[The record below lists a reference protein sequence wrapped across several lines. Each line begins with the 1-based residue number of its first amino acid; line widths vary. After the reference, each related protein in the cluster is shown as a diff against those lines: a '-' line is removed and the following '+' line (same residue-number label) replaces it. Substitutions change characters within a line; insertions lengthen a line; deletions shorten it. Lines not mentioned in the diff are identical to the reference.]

1 MFLTLFLTLTMNSL
15 IWIIW
20 VSIWIL
26 CSWINTQIYNLISV
40 PQITRLLVGDTITSS
55 KTNPHNGSKKQKRS
69 YGKIKNNK
77 TMLKILQFTQIL
89 YHKQQSSILQCF
101 SRIKFLK
108 SLFWNTFF
116 SFIFRSKIII
126 NTAEKDQIKYFA
138 QN

>member
-1 MFLTLFLTLTMNSL
+1 MFLTLFLTLAMNSL

-20 VSIWIL
+20 VSIWIF

-40 PQITRLLVGDTITSS
+40 PQITRLLLGDTITSS

-89 YHKQQSSILQCF
+89 YHKQQNSILQCF

-116 SFIFRSKIII
+116 SFMFRSKIII